1 VEKFMP
7 AAPAAW
13 DKITIFHL
21 LTHTSGIPSFTS
33 FLFFEAHRSATIRA
47 VHPASITVAA
57 YRIPERAGSPE
68 RLH

>member
-1 VEKFMP
+1 MP

-33 FLFFEAHRSATIRA
+33 FLFLRG
-47 VHPASITVAA
+47 ASLRHNSGSSSGSLTVAP